1 MDHAK
6 FKASIAGD
14 EPPAELTGP
23 QRALWHAGKGDWSTA
38 HDIIQDDETSDAAW
52 VHAHLHRME
61 GDMPNA
67 RYWYS
72 KAGKPFTDVSLDEE
86 FDTIANILIGRS

>member
-14 EPPAELTGP
+14 EPPEGLSDP
-23 QRALWHAGKGDWSTA
+23 MRALWHAGKGDWAAA
-38 HDIIQDDETSDAAW
+38 HDVLQDDETSDAAW

-72 KAGKPFTDVSLDEE
+72 KAGKPFADISLDEE